1 MPADH
6 REALG
11 RMQSDADMASEAAGL
26 DAAMRRLAVGAE
38 PRSGGDAATA
48 GDDSAVRTPAGP
60 PPLRHVRLNW
70 RPGGGGHQPSP
81 ETVSLLRE
89 VGGRPGVAR
98 FTDAFYALAFR
109 DPHLDRFI
117 RDRSD
122 PHGDRFADWVTEKLG
137 DGTPW
142 SSERAGDPA
151 CVCVCARTHTCETS
165 AHVAPA
171 QCMWSTCAVAHACLY
186 NTPAQSMREY
196 RPRRPTTVPPRLCLH
211 VRTGEGTCSHT
222 FEQCWA
228 GRKTCPF
235 QSHGHTLQTPH
246 DR

>member
-151 CVCVCARTHTCETS
+151 CVCVCVRAHTHARPLHTWHQHS
-165 AHVAPA
+165 ACGLHVL
-171 QCMWSTCAVAHACLY
+171 WH
-186 NTPAQSMREY
+186 MRVCTT
-196 RPRRPTTVPPRLCLH
+196 PRRSRCASIGLVVDRASSPVLACAHRRGDMLTH
-211 VRTGEGTCSHT
+211 V
-222 FEQCWA
+222 
-228 GRKTCPF
+228 
-235 QSHGHTLQTPH
+235 
-246 DR
+246 